1 MEDIVMR
8 ISPVERAELKKLPI
22 QGYCDWKG
30 IPYTQNSSTELRMV
44 DHDSLVVRPKLNLFV
59 WNSTG
64 IKGDLVDFIHYYEL
78 GKGESDSKGQAIR
91 NQLAYA
97 RYVKGKHIDLDKLY
111 QKSNQPRKQF
121 SYDKVFRTK
130 EMDVAR
136 KYLVNERRL
145 NAHFVD
151 NLLKK
156 GIMAQG
162 SRYRE
167 NDVMQ
172 PNSVIFPWRSVSG
185 EIVGADRQGTQNDF
199 VHHEKRG
206 TTKQVIAGSD
216 TTTGFN
222 MSFGK
227 GDRTLVLFESPIDL
241 LSYAQQ
247 NHQDLKANDAT
258 LLSVSGTDAKRGA
271 KYLNDAIAKNNARF
285 DKIIVAFDNDKAGFK
300 AAEFYDRFQF
310 KNPITNTPITAERQ
324 IPIKGKDWNEQLKS
338 GATGYTRMT
347 MAENTKRLE
356 ALENFSTQEEV
367 KTPFDDERTTR
378 LPSHNQTETK
388 SAEKHRTKAQRRKE
402 NLAKNKDIIK
412 SAINQV
418 TQYQTDP
425 KALQSLL
432 DFTASGLNYSAR
444 NSMLIHLQRSD
455 ATLVKG
461 YKQWAAEGIQVN
473 KGEKGMKIYGAP
485 VNLKTI
491 IESNGERIFWR
502 DASPEQKQMAE
513 NKQLEVKNIQHYPIE
528 TVFDVRQTNAT
539 PEQLP
544 ELLPNRPINLKT
556 DQSPQ
561 QLENAYQTLIKYAKE
576 MKIPVIDKD
585 VDDQLVKRPITW
597 QGQAKGALVQSKD
610 DQRTRVIYL
619 RSDLTPT
626 DKIHTLS
633 HELGHAKLHDLRR
646 GEKWSR
652 EIKETQAELT
662 GYTITK
668 SLGIDPGQ
676 NSVRYIQNWSKK
688 LKTLEGNDAGKIIR
702 EALQAS
708 TDVTHYLSDHLSNG
722 MKRQPTMTKLEQADN
737 LAVMEQSYQEVK
749 NSVQKTMN
757 R

>member
-1 MEDIVMR
+1 MR
-8 ISPVERAELKKLPI
+8 ISPAERAELKKLPI

-30 IPYTQNSSTELRMV
+30 IPYTQNSSSELRMV

-78 GKGESDSKGQAIR
+78 GKGASDSKGQAIR

-97 RYVKGKHIDLDKLY
+97 RYVKGEHIDLDQLY
-111 QKSNQPRKQF
+111 QESNQPRKQF
-121 SYDKVFRTK
+121 NYDKVFRTK
-130 EMDVAR
+130 ESDVAR
-136 KYLVNERRL
+136 NYLVNERRL
-145 NAHFVD
+145 DAHFVD

-156 GIMAQG
+156 GIVAQG

-167 NDVMQ
+167 NDIMQ

-185 EIVGADRQGTQNDF
+185 EIVGADRQGTQKDF
-199 VHHEKRG
+199 VHHQKRG

-216 TTTGFN
+216 TSTGFN
-222 MSFGK
+222 LSFGK
-227 GDRTLVLFESPIDL
+227 GDKTLVLFESPIDL

-247 NHQDLKANDAT
+247 NHQTLKDNDAT

-271 KYLNDAIAKNNARF
+271 KYLNDAIAQNNARF

-300 AAEFYDRFQF
+300 AAEYYDRFEF
-310 KNPITNTPITAERQ
+310 KNPITNLPITAERQ
-324 IPIKGKDWNEQLKS
+324 IPIKGKDWNEQLKA
-338 GATGYTRMT
+338 GVNGFTGMT
-347 MAENTKRLE
+347 MAENTKRLS
-356 ALENFSTQEEV
+356 ALEDLSTQEV
-367 KTPFDDERTTR
+367 IKTPFDDDRAIH
-378 LPSHNQTETK
+378 LPSQKNNTEK
-388 SAEKHRTKAQRRKE
+388 SSEKHRTKAQRRKE
-402 NLAKNKDIIK
+402 NLAKNKAIIK
-412 SAINQV
+412 SAIAKV
-418 TQYQTDP
+418 SQYQTDP
-425 KALQSLL
+425 QSLQNLL

-444 NSMLIHLQRSD
+444 NSMLIHLQRPD

-461 YKQWAAEGIQVN
+461 YKQWAAAGIQVN
-473 KGEKGMKIYGAP
+473 KGETGMKIYGAP

-491 IESNGERIFWR
+491 IETNGERVFWR
-502 DASPEQKQMAE
+502 DATPEQKQKAE

-556 DQSPQ
+556 TQNPQ
-561 QLENAYQTLIKYAKE
+561 QLENAYQTLIKYANE
-576 MKIPVIDKD
+576 MKIPVIDKG
-585 VDDQLVKRPITW
+585 VDEKLINRPVTW

-610 DQRTRVIYL
+610 DPSKRAIYL

-626 DKIHTLS
+626 DRIHTLA
-633 HELGHAKLHDLRR
+633 HELGHAKLHDIRR

-668 SLGIDPGQ
+668 NLGIDPGQ
-676 NSVRYIQNWSKK
+676 NSVRYLQNWSHN
-688 LKTLEGNDAGKIIR
+688 LKALEGNDAGKVIR

-708 TDVTHYLSDHLSNG
+708 TDVTHYLSDHLSDG
-722 MKRQPTMTKLEQADN
+722 MKRQPTMTQLKQNDN
-737 LAVMEQSYQEVK
+737 LAVVEQSYQ
-749 NSVQKTMN
+749 NVQNTMQN
-757 R
+757 TLRR

>member
-1 MEDIVMR
+1 
-8 ISPVERAELKKLPI
+8 
-22 QGYCDWKG
+22 
-30 IPYTQNSSTELRMV
+30 
-44 DHDSLVVRPKLNLFV
+44 
-59 WNSTG
+59 
-64 IKGDLVDFIHYYEL
+64 
-78 GKGESDSKGQAIR
+78 
-91 NQLAYA
+91 
-97 RYVKGKHIDLDKLY
+97 
-111 QKSNQPRKQF
+111 
-121 SYDKVFRTK
+121 
-130 EMDVAR
+130 
-136 KYLVNERRL
+136 
-145 NAHFVD
+145 
-151 NLLKK
+151 
-156 GIMAQG
+156 
-162 SRYRE
+162 
-167 NDVMQ
+167 
-172 PNSVIFPWRSVSG
+172 
-185 EIVGADRQGTQNDF
+185 
-199 VHHEKRG
+199 
-206 TTKQVIAGSD
+206 
-216 TTTGFN
+216 
-222 MSFGK
+222 
-227 GDRTLVLFESPIDL
+227 
-241 LSYAQQ
+241 
-247 NHQDLKANDAT
+247 
-258 LLSVSGTDAKRGA
+258 
-271 KYLNDAIAKNNARF
+271 
-285 DKIIVAFDNDKAGFK
+285 
-300 AAEFYDRFQF
+300 
-310 KNPITNTPITAERQ
+310 
-324 IPIKGKDWNEQLKS
+324 
-338 GATGYTRMT
+338 
-347 MAENTKRLE
+347 
-356 ALENFSTQEEV
+356 
-367 KTPFDDERTTR
+367 
-378 LPSHNQTETK
+378 
-388 SAEKHRTKAQRRKE
+388 
-402 NLAKNKDIIK
+402 
-412 SAINQV
+412 
-418 TQYQTDP
+418 YQTDP

-444 NSMLIHLQRSD
+444 NSMLIHLQQSD

-485 VNLKTI
+485 VSLKTI

-502 DASPEQKQMAE
+502 DATPEQKQKAE

-576 MKIPVIDKD
+576 MKIPVIDKG

-610 DQRTRVIYL
+610 DPSKRVIYL

-688 LKTLEGNDAGKIIR
+688 LKALEGNDAGKIIR

-722 MKRQPTMTKLEQADN
+722 MKRQPTMAKLEQADN

-749 NSVQKTMN
+749 NSMQKTMN